1 LKPTEQSFD
10 IWVDVDFAGAYDHE
24 YVLEDDNTVRSR
36 TGYIIMYA
44 GVPLCWA
51 SKLQTL
57 TALSIT
63 EAELIALSTA
73 LGQTLW
79 LMKVVKEMKEY
90 GFNMRAIHPTI
101 RCKAFEDNSGA
112 MAIARMPRARP
123 RTKHMAIRF
132 HHFKNHVGKDVD
144 IEKVSTDEQHGDM
157 QTKSLPCD
165 KMVYHQKFVQ
175 GW

>member
-1 LKPTEQSFD
+1 
-10 IWVDVDFAGAYDHE
+10 V
-24 YVLEDDNTVRSR
+24 
-36 TGYIIMYA
+36 
-44 GVPLCWA
+44 

-57 TALSIT
+57 TALSTT

-73 LGQTLW
+73 LRQTLW
-79 LMKVVKEMKEY
+79 LMRIVKEMKDEGY
-90 GFNMRAIHPTI
+90 NIKALRPTI

-112 MAIARMPRARP
+112 IAIARMPRARP

-144 IEKVSTDEQHGDM
+144 IEAVSTDDQHADM
-157 QTKSLPCD
+157 ETKSLSLE
-165 KMVYHQKFVQ
+165 KMRPHREYVQ